1 MIYISTGGYKNSVAS
16 ETVKLFSE
24 NGIKNIELSGGLFS
38 IDLKQ
43 DLLKYKESVSF
54 QVHNYFPPPE
64 EPFVFNLASLN
75 ADINKK
81 SLNHAKKAINW
92 VSELGGNTYSF
103 HAGFLIDPE
112 PRELGKKIS
121 KRVLFNR
128 ESAIQVFIKN
138 VNEISDYAKSHSISI
153 LIENNVLSNN
163 NLIEFENNPLLMTT
177 PEECAHIMEQT
188 NRNVNLLIDVAHLK
202 VSAHSLKYDPSL
214 MFKTCDNWIV
224 AYHLSDNNGLSDT
237 NDSFNEE
244 SWFWKYVKK
253 DCNYYS
259 VEVYNKEM
267 SEIINL
273 FDIAK
278 KKLSSNGVY

>member
-16 ETVKLFSE
+16 ETVKLFHE

-43 DLLKYKESVSF
+43 DLFKYKESISF

-64 EPFVFNLASLN
+64 EPFVFNLASMN
-75 ADINKK
+75 EDINKK

-92 VSELGGNTYSF
+92 ASELGGNAYSF
-103 HAGFLIDPE
+103 HAGFLIDPK
-112 PRELGKKIS
+112 PRELGKKIN
-121 KRVLFNR
+121 KRNLFNR
-128 ESAIQVFIKN
+128 ESAIQIFINN
-138 VNEISDYAKSHSISI
+138 VNEIADYAKSHSIAI
-153 LIENNVLSNN
+153 LIENNVLSHG
-163 NLIEFENNPLLMTT
+163 NLIEFGNDPLLMTT
-177 PEECAHIMEQT
+177 PEECAYIMEQT
-188 NRNVNLLIDVAHLK
+188 NYNVNLLIDVAHLK
-202 VSAHSLKYDPSL
+202 VSANSLKYDPSS
-214 MFKTCDNWIV
+214 MFKTCDKWIV

-259 VEVYNKEM
+259 IEVYNKEI

-273 FDIAK
+273 FEIAK
-278 KKLSSNGVY
+278 DKLFSN